1 MIVLGWYLLMVTI
14 LPNGIV
20 TGEILDHYDDPVECF
35 SEAVELELG
44 AEPGLAFTCIEDY
57 VDFSDKLGA

>member
-1 MIVLGWYLLMVTI
+1 MVSI

-20 TGEILDHYDDPVECF
+20 TGEVLDHYDDPVECF
-35 SEAVELELG
+35 SEAVELGLG
-44 AEPGLAFTCIEDY
+44 ADPGLAFTCVEDY